1 MAHVGRKERFFP
13 AATPCRR
20 HRVWNPDRA
29 GDGEAKPSWCQNPV
43 VHGAQMKTKTRLS
56 EAADAARS
64 IAGAAL
70 GAAAI
75 AATGVVI
82 TRVAAAIRESGKTL
96 EDAKPTLQSMAAKTL
111 ASPLLPGRKRR
122 AASRRKTRAPKMA
135 NGAKRAAAKRRRT
148 ARSHA

>member
-1 MAHVGRKERFFP
+1 
-13 AATPCRR
+13 
-20 HRVWNPDRA
+20 
-29 GDGEAKPSWCQNPV
+29 
-43 VHGAQMKTKTRLS
+43 MKTKKRLS
-56 EAADAARS
+56 EAADAARN

-82 TRVAAAIRESGKTL
+82 TRVAAAIRESGKSL

-122 AASRRKTRAPKMA
+122 AASRRKTRAKTA
-135 NGAKRAAAKRRRT
+135 NGTAKRAAAKRRRT
-148 ARSHA
+148 ARSHAKQSGRHHPRKRMIQYAAAHP

>member
-1 MAHVGRKERFFP
+1 MK
-13 AATPCRR
+13 
-20 HRVWNPDRA
+20 
-29 GDGEAKPSWCQNPV
+29 AK
-43 VHGAQMKTKTRLS
+43 KRLS
-56 EAADAARS
+56 EAADAARN

-82 TRVAAAIRESGKTL
+82 TRVAAAIRESGKSL

-122 AASRRKTRAPKMA
+122 AASRRKTRAKTA
-135 NGAKRAAAKRRRT
+135 NGTAKRAAAKRRRT

>member
-1 MAHVGRKERFFP
+1 
-13 AATPCRR
+13 
-20 HRVWNPDRA
+20 
-29 GDGEAKPSWCQNPV
+29 
-43 VHGAQMKTKTRLS
+43 MKTKKRLS
-56 EAADAARS
+56 EAAVAARN

-82 TRVAAAIRESGKTL
+82 TRVAAAIREGGKSL

-122 AASRRKTRAPKMA
+122 AASRRKARRPKMA
-135 NGAKRAAAKRRRT
+135 NGTAKRAAAKRRRT
-148 ARSHA
+148 ARSQA